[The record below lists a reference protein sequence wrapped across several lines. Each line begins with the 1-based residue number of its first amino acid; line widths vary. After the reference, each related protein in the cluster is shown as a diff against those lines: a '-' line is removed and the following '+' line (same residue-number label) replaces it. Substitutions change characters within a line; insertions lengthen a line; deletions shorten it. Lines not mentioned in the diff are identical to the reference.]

1 MIDESDH
8 QQMGAALAEAR
19 STQDIYAAVGIV
31 LARRFNF
38 IALTFLVLSNDRNG
52 SNRVWSS
59 NTVEY
64 PSPDRRRF
72 TATDEAAEC
81 FRHGRPFLANDHAAL
96 RANFPHAY
104 EIIQRL
110 GIDFGANVPVVALGR
125 SLGKVT
131 LSGDRASFRP
141 DLMDAIATV
150 TPYLVLPFARDAD
163 ALSAA
168 AGG

>member
-1 MIDESDH
+1 MIEDIDH
-8 QQMGAALAEAR
+8 QTMRVALAEAT
-19 STQDIYAAVGIV
+19 SPQDVYAAAAGV
-31 LARRFNF
+31 LARHFHF
-38 IALTFLVLSNDRNG
+38 IALTFLVLSNDRAW

-59 NTVEY
+59 NRAEY
-64 PSPDRRRF
+64 PSPDRRPF
-72 TATDEAAEC
+72 VATDEAAEC
-81 FRHGRPFLANDHAAL
+81 FRHGKPFLANNHAAL

-104 EIIQRL
+104 EIIRRL

-131 LSGDRASFRP
+131 LSADRASFRP
-141 DLMDAIATV
+141 GLMDAVAAV

-168 AGG
+168 A